1 MHHFGLGEKKKKKV
15 VKTYL
20 ADVPDERVGQSWI
33 TRPVGDE
40 QAVVL

>member
-1 MHHFGLGEKKKKKV
+1 MHHLDWEKKKV

-40 QAVVL
+40 QAVIF